1 MLNPKPK
8 ILIVDDDRT
17 VCQSLRLLFM
27 TSGFEVQYIMN
38 PLNVVE
44 FIDSFKPQ
52 AVLLDLN
59 FSVETSGEE
68 GLKILKEISRVYA
81 GLPVILITA
90 WGSLDLAV
98 EGMKAGAS
106 DFITKPWDNA
116 AMVSAVKTQIGLK
129 EQNNGVLAQKLDNI
143 IGESEAIKN
152 IKSLI
157 LTVAPTD
164 AAVLITGERGTGKEL
179 VAEAIHDLSQRAHGP
194 FLKAD
199 IAGMEHFERE
209 LVGYR
214 RGAFSGAVSD
224 RKALLAQV
232 GTGTLFLDEVA
243 DVSFSS
249 QTKLLKIIEERSFEP
264 VGSGIV
270 ENVKCRFVSASKS
283 NLRSKIEEGLF
294 REDLFYKLGL
304 VHIQLPSL
312 NEIQDDIPL
321 LASYF
326 VEKFNQSDK
335 KRKLEESALEWLS
348 TQAFTGNIR
357 QLKNLIERTWLLAEG
372 YSMTIKEL
380 KKNFVQNHGKQE
392 GNMTLEE
399 MEKKMIQKAIALKK
413 GNMSEVAKNLGITR
427 SALYRRMSK
436 FGLTNPNGDE
446 N

>member
-1 MLNPKPK
+1 MIEQKPK

-90 WGSLDLAV
+90 WGTLDLAV
-98 EGMKAGAS
+98 QGMKAGAS

-129 EQNNGVLAQKLDNI
+129 EQNSGVLAQKLNNI

-157 LTVAPTD
+157 LNVAPTD

-199 IAGMEHFERE
+199 IAGLEHFERE

-214 RGAFSGAVSD
+214 RGAFSGAVAD
-224 RKALLAQV
+224 KKALLTQV
-232 GTGTLFLDEVA
+232 GSGTLFLDEVA
-243 DVSFSS
+243 DISFSS

-283 NLRSKIEEGLF
+283 NLRSKIEAGLF

-326 VEKFNQSDK
+326 VEKLNQSDK

-348 TQAFTGNIR
+348 TQEFTGNIR

-380 KKNFVQNHGKQE
+380 KKNFAQNHGKQE

-399 MEKKMIQKAIALKK
+399 MEKNMIQKAIALKK

>member
-1 MLNPKPK
+1 MLEPKPK

-17 VCQSLRLLFM
+17 VCQSLKLLFM
-27 TSGFEVQYIMN
+27 TSGFEVQYIIN

-44 FIDSFKPQ
+44 FIDSFRPD

-59 FSVETSGEE
+59 FSVETTGAE
-68 GLKILKEISRVYA
+68 GLRILKEINKVHV
-81 GLPVILITA
+81 GLPIILITA
-90 WGSLDLAV
+90 WGTLDLAV
-98 EGMKAGAS
+98 QGMKSGAS

-116 AMVSAVKTQIGLK
+116 TMVSAVKTQIGLK
-129 EQNNGVLAQKLDNI
+129 EKKTEVLAQRLDNI
-143 IGESEAIKN
+143 IGESEAIRN

-157 LTVAPTD
+157 LNVASTD

-179 VAEAIHDLSQRAHGP
+179 VAEAIHDLSQRADSP
-194 FLKAD
+194 FIKAD
-199 IAGMEHFERE
+199 ISGLEHFERD
-209 LVGYR
+209 LSGYR

-224 RKALLAQV
+224 KKALLSQV
-232 GTGTLFLDEVA
+232 GTGTLFLDEINDITFLA
-243 DVSFSS
+243 
-249 QTKLLKIIEERSFEP
+249 QTKLLKIIEERSYE
-264 VGSGIV
+264 VMGSGIK
-270 ENVKCRFVSASKS
+270 ESVKCRFISSSKS
-283 NLRSKIEEGLF
+283 NLKSKMEAGLF

-304 VHIQLPSL
+304 VHIALPPL
-312 NEIQDDIPL
+312 NERPEDIPL

-326 VEKFNQSDK
+326 VEKLNQSDK

-348 TQAFTGNIR
+348 TQEFTGNIR

-380 KKNFVQNHGKQE
+380 KKNFAQNSGKQE

-399 MEKKMIQKAIALKK
+399 MEKSMIQKAIALKK

-436 FGLTNPNGDE
+436 FGFTNPNGDE

>member
-68 GLKILKEISRVYA
+68 GLKILKEITRVYA

-90 WGSLDLAV
+90 WGTLDLAV
-98 EGMKAGAS
+98 QGMKAGAS

-129 EQNNGVLAQKLDNI
+129 EQNRGVLAQKLDNI

-152 IKSLI
+152 IKSFI
-157 LTVAPTD
+157 LNVAPTD

-199 IAGMEHFERE
+199 IAGLEHFERE

-214 RGAFSGAVSD
+214 RGAFSGAVAD
-224 RKALLAQV
+224 KKALLTQV
-232 GTGTLFLDEVA
+232 GAGTLFLDEVA

-283 NLRSKIEEGLF
+283 NLRSKIEAGLF

-326 VEKFNQSDK
+326 VEKLNQSDK

-348 TQAFTGNIR
+348 TQEFTGNIR

-380 KKNFVQNHGKQE
+380 KKNFAQNHGKQE

-399 MEKKMIQKAIALKK
+399 MEKNMIQKAIALKK